1 MSTKVPIADIKARG
15 ELDGKAHTCRPGRGN
30 RSSQSSL
37 ASIEFRLGR
46 GMMYRGQTVGHGV
59 RLWTVNV
66 CDNER

>member
-1 MSTKVPIADIKARG
+1 MSAKVPKADIKARG
-15 ELDGKAHTCRPGRGN
+15 ELDGRAHTCRPGRGEPFL
-30 RSSQSSL
+30 S
-37 ASIEFRLGR
+37 EFISFHRVPPGR